1 MHWRE
6 TAPLCLVWIVKSV
19 WAWESLIL
27 FQTTFSNSKYLSY
40 SLIKINSLD
49 TLADFSITMAQLGQ
63 LGYCIFHCIWGRC
76 CSRIT
81 SPTLLIW
88 MLIWRFLSDTLMLFT
103 TILWRVHFD
112 SWEFSNGWYQL
123 QFALHPSHAA
133 QYCDSYCSPM
143 WETWEVGRDP
153 MVVWE
158 VHFLFWGAGSF
169 SSTSQIKASVTARYQ
184 FTSRGTKV
192 VHAHKYRSVYLRS
205 QADNTLQHTHARVD
219 THELDGFLLYLGFS
233 PW

>member
-6 TAPLCLVWIVKSV
+6 TAPLSLVWIVKSV

-81 SPTLLIW
+81 SPTPLIW

-103 TILWRVHFD
+103 TILWRAHFD
-112 SWEFSNGWYQL
+112 SWVSATVDIN
-123 QFALHPSHAA
+123 
-133 QYCDSYCSPM
+133 CSLLCILLTQRNTATLIVHRRGKRGRLG
-143 WETWEVGRDP
+143 ETLWSSER
-153 MVVWE
+153 
-158 VHFLFWGAGSF
+158 
-169 SSTSQIKASVTARYQ
+169 STSCSGVREASAQLPRLNPL
-184 FTSRGTKV
+184 SPLGINSPRGGTKV
-192 VHAHKYRSVYLRS
+192 VHAHKYRSVYLRVGRLLALS
-205 QADNTLQHTHARVD
+205 GIFSLIKEPAVSSLRQHV
-219 THELDGFLLYLGFS
+219 E
-233 PW
+233 